1 MYEIF
6 LEVVWFVE
14 SLGYFGIFIMTFI
27 ESTFI
32 PIPAEITLIP
42 AGYLVHKGEMN
53 FILVV
58 LISTI
63 GTLGGSAVNY
73 YIAYF
78 FGRKLFANKGKYF
91 FMNESKLKKI
101 EKFFANHG
109 AISVFTG
116 RFLPGVK
123 HFISFPAGLAK
134 MDIKA
139 FCLYTLAGGAI
150 WCTVLISLGYLIG
163 ENELLIKKYL
173 KQVNFIFLFFVSV
186 LVGYYVWKKK
196 AKKEK

>member
-6 LEVVWFVE
+6 LEIVYFVE

-42 AGYLVHKGEMN
+42 AGYLVHKGEMHIAL
-53 FILVV
+53 ILLV
-58 LISTI
+58 STI
-63 GTLGGSAVNY
+63 GTLAGSTANY

-78 FGRKLFANKGKYF
+78 FGRKLFTNKGKYF
-91 FMNESKLKKI
+91 FMNESKLEKI
-101 EKFFANHG
+101 EKFFADHG

-139 FCLYTLAGGAI
+139 FCLYTLAGGVI
-150 WCTVLISLGYLIG
+150 WCAVLISLGYLIG

-173 KQVNFIFLFFVSV
+173 KQVNFSLLFLVSA
-186 LVGYYVWKKK
+186 GIAYYIWKRKSKK
-196 AKKEK
+196 G

>member
-6 LEVVWFVE
+6 LEIVWFVE
-14 SLGYFGIFIMTFI
+14 NLGYLGILIMTFV

-42 AGYLVHKGEMN
+42 SGYLVHKGEMDGL
-53 FILVV
+53 LVLLV
-58 LISTI
+58 SSI
-63 GTLGGSAVNY
+63 GTLAGSLANY

-78 FGRKLFANKGKYF
+78 FGRKLFTNKGKYF
-91 FMNESKLKKI
+91 FINRSKLEKI
-101 EKFFANHG
+101 EKFFASHG

-134 MDIKA
+134 MDLKP
-139 FCLYTLAGGAI
+139 FCLIHYLA
-150 WCTVLISLGYLIG
+150 
-163 ENELLIKKYL
+163 ELSGV
-173 KQVNFIFLFFVSV
+173 QF
-186 LVGYYVWKKK
+186 
-196 AKKEK
+196 

>member
-1 MYEIF
+1 MYDFF

-42 AGYLVHKGEMN
+42 AGYLIQKGEMSS
-53 FILVV
+53 IWVLLV
-58 LISTI
+58 SAF
-63 GTLGGSAVNY
+63 GTLAGSTANY

-78 FGRKLFANKGKYF
+78 FGRPLFANKGKYF
-91 FMNESKLKKI
+91 FMNQSKLNKM
-101 EKFFANHG
+101 ERFFADHG

-134 MDIKA
+134 MDIRA
-139 FCLYTLAGGAI
+139 FCLYTLTGGAI
-150 WCTVLISLGYLIG
+150 WCAILIFLGYEIG
-163 ENELLIKKYL
+163 ENEHLIKKYL
-173 KQVNFIFLFFVSV
+173 KQVNFALLFLVSAAIT
-186 LVGYYVWKKK
+186 YYIWKRK
-196 AKKEK
+196 AKK

>member
-6 LEVVWFVE
+6 LEIVWFVE
-14 SLGYFGIFIMTFI
+14 SLGYFGVFIMTFI

-53 FILVV
+53 GILVLLV
-58 LISTI
+58 STI
-63 GTLGGSAVNY
+63 GTLAGSTANY

-78 FGRKLFANKGKYF
+78 FGRRLFTKKGKYF
-91 FMNESKLKKI
+91 FMNQSKLEKI
-101 EKFFANHG
+101 EKFFASHG

-116 RFLPGVK
+116 RFLPGIK

-134 MDIKA
+134 MDIKS
-139 FCLYTLAGGAI
+139 FCVYTLLGGAI
-150 WCTVLISLGYLIG
+150 WCAILISLGYLIG
-163 ENELLIKKYL
+163 ENEFLIKKYL
-173 KQVNFIFLFFVSV
+173 KQVNFVLLILVSAIIA
-186 LVGYYVWKKK
+186 YYIWKRNSKK
-196 AKKEK
+196 G